1 MPTTRSPNSLKR
13 PTLTRGLAGWFLP
26 NAAPHNAYIELDA
39 MLAGLNTSLNVN
51 THAGKT
57 YSCAATDRLFALS
70 NSSADSGMVAII
82 GHPQWH
88 SAHLATLAAE
98 SSHSAALAA
107 AYRQDSDNFLAQ
119 LGGNFAFVI
128 IDSAKNTVLAGV
140 DRLCHY
146 PLYYAQPTNTNS
158 RESSGLVFGSSASAV
173 LAHSDIERKILPQ
186 GIYDFIYF
194 HMVPSPASIYQGLS
208 KLPAGHVL
216 KYSGGKIDIHNY
228 WQPRFAEISD
238 KSFRAMAKELRP
250 QLKSAVARSITD
262 YSTTGAFLSG
272 GLDSSSVTGMLSELS
287 EHQAR
292 AYSIGFAA
300 EGYDEMAYARISAK
314 KFGVKLNEY
323 YVTPDDVVDALPDIA
338 TSYDEPFGNSSALP
352 AYFCAKLA
360 AEDGI
365 TCLLAGDGG
374 DEIFAGNERYAKQ
387 GVFEAYQ
394 KIPPALRKHFIE
406 PFTQALPSQIALA
419 AKAKSYIDQANVP
432 LPDRLQSY
440 NFLNRHRPE
449 EIFSS
454 DFLSQINTASP
465 AALQQQVYQLPPDA
479 STLNRMLYLDW
490 QFTLAD
496 NDLRKVNHMCA
507 VAGVDVTY
515 PMLDDELIAFACQI
529 PGKWKMKGQNLRHFY
544 KKALTNWLPDET
556 INKKKQGFGLP
567 FGVWMQSHQ
576 PLQEMAYD
584 NLLKLKKRNWLN
596 PAFIDELIDL
606 HRNGHAAYYGELIW
620 ILTVLELWLDTHVDN
635 GR

>member
-1 MPTTRSPNSLKR
+1 MPSNLSPNNLRR
-13 PTLTRGLAGWFLP
+13 PTLTKGLAGWFLP
-26 NAAPHNAYIELDA
+26 NAAPRNAYIELDA
-39 MLAGLNTSLNVN
+39 MLAGLNTSLNTD
-51 THAGKT
+51 THASNI
-57 YSCAATDRLFALS
+57 YSCAATDRLYPLS
-70 NSSADSGMVAII
+70 NSSADSGMAAII
-82 GHPQWH
+82 GHPQWKN
-88 SAHLATLAAE
+88 AHLSTLAGEAGD
-98 SSHSAALAA
+98 SAALAA
-107 AYRQDSDNFLAQ
+107 AYREDSNNFLRQ

-128 IDSAKNTVLAGV
+128 IDTANNTVLAGV
-140 DRLCHY
+140 DRLAHF
-146 PLYYAQPTNTNS
+146 PLYYAQPNDAQTKD
-158 RESSGLVFGSSASAV
+158 GLVFGSSASTV
-173 LAHSDIERKILPQ
+173 LAHSGVERKILPQ

-194 HMVPSPASIYQGLS
+194 HMVPSPVSIYQGLA
-208 KLPAGHVL
+208 KLPAGHYL
-216 KYSGGKIDIHNY
+216 KYSGGKTDIHNY
-228 WQPRFAEISD
+228 WQPHFSESSD
-238 KSFRAMAKELRP
+238 KSFRAMTKELRP
-250 QLKSAVARSITD
+250 QLKSAVGRAVTD

-300 EGYDEMAYARISAK
+300 EGYDEMAFARISAK

-365 TCLLAGDGG
+365 KCLLAGDGG

-387 GVFEAYQ
+387 GIFEAYH
-394 KIPPALRKHFIE
+394 KVPAALRSNVIE
-406 PFTQALPSQIALA
+406 PFTQALPSQINLA

-432 LPDRLQSY
+432 LPERLQSY

-454 DFLSQINTASP
+454 DFLAQINTASP
-465 AALQQQVYQLPPDA
+465 AALQQQVYQLPADA

-507 VAGVDVTY
+507 VAGVEVTY

-529 PGKWKMKGQNLRHFY
+529 PGQWKMKGKNLRHFY
-544 KKALTNWLPDET
+544 KKALHNWLPDET

-584 NLLKLKKRNWLN
+584 NLLKLKKRQWLN

-620 ILTVLELWLDTHVDN
+620 VLTVLELWLDTHFSN
-635 GR
+635 A

>member
-1 MPTTRSPNSLKR
+1 MPSNLSPNNLRR
-13 PTLTRGLAGWFLP
+13 PTLTKGLAGWFLP
-26 NAAPHNAYIELDA
+26 NAAPRNAYIELDA
-39 MLAGLNTSLNVN
+39 MLAGLNTSLNTD
-51 THAGKT
+51 THASNI
-57 YSCAATDRLFALS
+57 YSCAATDRLYPLS
-70 NSSADSGMVAII
+70 NISADSGMVAII
-82 GHPQWH
+82 GHPQWKN
-88 SAHLATLAAE
+88 AHLTTLAGEAGD
-98 SSHSAALAA
+98 SAALAA
-107 AYRQDSDNFLAQ
+107 AYREDSNNFLRQ

-128 IDSAKNTVLAGV
+128 IDTANNTVLAGV
-140 DRLCHY
+140 DRLAHF
-146 PLYYAQPTNTNS
+146 PLYYAQPKDAQTKD
-158 RESSGLVFGSSASAV
+158 GLVFGSSASTV
-173 LAHSDIERKILPQ
+173 LAHSGVERKILPQ

-194 HMVPSPASIYQGLS
+194 HMVPSPVSIYQGLA
-208 KLPAGHVL
+208 KLPAGHYL
-216 KYSGGKIDIHNY
+216 KYSGGKTEIHNY
-228 WQPRFAEISD
+228 WQPHFSESSE
-238 KSFRAMAKELRP
+238 KSFRAMTKELRP
-250 QLKSAVARSITD
+250 QLKSAVGRAVTD

-287 EHQAR
+287 EGQTR

-365 TCLLAGDGG
+365 KCLLAGDGG

-394 KIPPALRKHFIE
+394 QVPAALRSHLIE

-432 LPDRLQSY
+432 LPERLQSY

-454 DFLSQINTASP
+454 DFLAQINTASP
-465 AALQQQVYQLPPDA
+465 TALQQQVYQRPADA

-515 PMLDDELIAFACQI
+515 PMLDDELLAFACQI
-529 PGKWKMKGQNLRHFY
+529 PGLWKMKGKNLRHFY
-544 KKALTNWLPDET
+544 KKALHNWLPDET

-584 NLLKLKKRNWLN
+584 NLLKLKKRQWLN

-620 ILTVLELWLDTHVDN
+620 VLTVLELWLDTHFSN
-635 GR
+635 A

>member
-1 MPTTRSPNSLKR
+1 MPSALSPNKLRR
-13 PTLTRGLAGWFLP
+13 PTLTKGLAGWFLP
-26 NAAPHNAYIELDA
+26 NAAPRNAYIELDA
-39 MLAGLNTSLNVN
+39 MLAGLNTSLHTD
-51 THAGKT
+51 THT
-57 YSCAATDRLFALS
+57 SHIYSCAATEKLYALS
-70 NSSADSGMVAII
+70 KQGEDGGMVTII
-82 GHPQWH
+82 GQPQWK
-88 SAHLATLAAE
+88 SAHLATIAAE
-98 SSHSAALAA
+98 ASHSAALAA
-107 AYRQDSDNFLAQ
+107 AYGENSDAFLEQ
-119 LGGNFAFVI
+119 IGGNFAFVI
-128 IDSAKNTVLAGV
+128 IDSANGTVLTGV
-140 DRLCHY
+140 DRLGHF
-146 PLYYAQPTNTNS
+146 PLYYCQTSNTQDK
-158 RESSGLVFGSSASAV
+158 GLVFGSSASTV
-173 LAHSDIERKILPQ
+173 LAHSGVERKILPQ

-208 KLPAGHVL
+208 KLPAGHYL
-216 KYSGGKIDIHNY
+216 KYSAGNIEIHNY
-228 WQPRFAEISD
+228 WQPRFSESSD
-238 KSFRAMAKELRP
+238 KSFHSMAKELRP
-250 QLKSAVARSITD
+250 QLKSAVDRAVTD
-262 YSTTGAFLSG
+262 FSTTGAFLSG
-272 GLDSSSVTGMLSELS
+272 GLDSSSVTGMLAELS

-300 EGYDEMAYARISAK
+300 EGYDEMAFARISAK

-365 TCLLAGDGG
+365 KCLLAGDGG

-387 GVFEAYQ
+387 GIFEAYH
-394 KIPPALRKHFIE
+394 KVPLALRSHVIE
-406 PFTQALPSQIALA
+406 PFTQALPSQINLA

-432 LPDRLQSY
+432 LPERLQSY

-454 DFLSQINTASP
+454 DFLAQINTASP
-465 AALQQQVYQLPPDA
+465 AALQQRVYQLPPDA

-507 VAGVDVTY
+507 VAGVDVAY
-515 PMLDDELIAFACQI
+515 PMLDDELIAFACQV
-529 PGKWKMKGQNLRHFY
+529 PGKWKIKGKNLRHFY
-544 KKALTNWLPDET
+544 KKGLHNWLPDET

-576 PLQEMAYD
+576 PLQELAYD
-584 NLLKLKKRNWLN
+584 NLLKLKKRQWLN

-620 ILTVLELWLDTHVDN
+620 VLTVLELWLDTHFSN
-635 GR
+635 G

>member
-1 MPTTRSPNSLKR
+1 MPSNHSPNNLRR
-13 PTLTRGLAGWFLP
+13 PTLTKGLAGWFLP

-39 MLAGLNTSLNVN
+39 MLAGLNTSLNAD
-51 THAGKT
+51 THASNI
-57 YSCAATDRLFALS
+57 YSCAATDRLYPLD
-70 NSSADSGMVAII
+70 NSSADNGMVAII
-82 GHPQWH
+82 GHPQWK
-88 SAHLATLAAE
+88 STHLANIAAQA
-98 SSHSAALAA
+98 SHSAALAV
-107 AYRQDSDNFLAQ
+107 AYREDSNNFLDQ
-119 LGGNFAFVI
+119 IGGSFAFTI
-128 IDSAKNTVLAGV
+128 IDTVNNAVLAGV
-140 DRLCHY
+140 DHLAHF
-146 PLYYAQPTNTNS
+146 PLYYAQPKDSQTKG
-158 RESSGLVFGSSASAV
+158 GLVFGSSASTV
-173 LAHSDIERKILPQ
+173 LAHSSVERKIQPQ

-194 HMVPSPASIYQGLS
+194 HMVPSPVSIYQGLA
-208 KLPAGHVL
+208 KLPAGHYL
-216 KYSGGKIDIHNY
+216 KYSGGKLETHNY
-228 WQPRFAEISD
+228 WQPHFSESSE

-250 QLKSAVARSITD
+250 QLKSAVGRAVTD

-272 GLDSSSVTGMLSELS
+272 GLDSSSVTGMLAELS
-287 EHQAR
+287 EGQAR

-365 TCLLAGDGG
+365 KCLLAGDGG

-387 GVFEAYQ
+387 GIFEAYH
-394 KIPPALRKHFIE
+394 KVPTALRSHFIE
-406 PFTQALPSQIALA
+406 PLTQALPNQIALA
-419 AKAKSYIDQANVP
+419 AKAKSYIDQANIP

-449 EIFSS
+449 EIFAS
-454 DFLSQINTASP
+454 DFLAQINTASP
-465 AALQQQVYQLPPDA
+465 AALQQQVYQRPPDA

-507 VAGVDVTY
+507 VAGVQVTY
-515 PMLDDELIAFACQI
+515 PMLDDELITFACQI
-529 PGKWKMKGQNLRHFY
+529 PGKWKMKGKNLRHFY
-544 KKALTNWLPDET
+544 KKALHNWLPDET

-584 NLLKLKKRNWLN
+584 NLLKLKKRQWLN
-596 PAFIDELIDL
+596 SAFIDELIDL

-620 ILTVLELWLDTHVDN
+620 VLTVLELWLDAHFDAS
-635 GR
+635 

>member
-1 MPTTRSPNSLKR
+1 MQNTRSPNSLRR
-13 PTLTRGLAGWFLP
+13 PTLTRGLAGWYRP
-26 NAAPHNAYIELDA
+26 NAVPRNAYIELDA
-39 MLAGLNTSLNVN
+39 MLAGLNTSIDTD
-51 THAGKT
+51 THAGNV
-57 YSCAATDRLFALS
+57 YSCAATDRLYSLS
-70 NSSADSGMVAII
+70 DNNEDKGMVAII
-82 GHPQWH
+82 GHPQWKN
-88 SAHLATLAAE
+88 ARLATLAAE
-98 SSHSAALAA
+98 SCHSAALAA
-107 AYRQDSDNFLAQ
+107 AYRQDSDNFLEQ

-128 IDSAKNTVLAGV
+128 IDSAKDTVLAGV
-140 DRLCHY
+140 DRLGHF
-146 PLYYAQPTNTNS
+146 PLYYSQPKNTQPNNTQDN
-158 RESSGLVFGSSASAV
+158 GLVFGSSASAV
-173 LAHSDIERKILPQ
+173 LAHTSIERKIQPQ

-194 HMVPSPASIYQGLS
+194 HMVPSPVSIYQGLA
-208 KLPAGHVL
+208 KLPAAHYL
-216 KYSGGKIDIHNY
+216 KYSKGKIEILNY
-228 WQPRFAEISD
+228 WQPHFSETSD

-250 QLKSAVARSITD
+250 QLKSAVGRAVTD

-272 GLDSSSVTGMLSELS
+272 GLDSSSVTGMLAELS

-300 EGYDEMAYARISAK
+300 EGYDEMAFARISAK

-365 TCLLAGDGG
+365 KCLLAGDGG

-387 GVFEAYQ
+387 DVFEAYH
-394 KIPPALRKHFIE
+394 KIPMALRSHFIE
-406 PFTQALPSQIALA
+406 PLTQALPNQIGLA

-432 LPDRLQSY
+432 LPDRLQTY

-454 DFLSQINTASP
+454 DFLAQINTASP
-465 AALQQQVYQLPPDA
+465 AALQQQVYQLPTDA

-529 PGKWKMKGQNLRHFY
+529 PGQWKIKGKNLRHFY
-544 KKALTNWLPDET
+544 KKGLHNWLPDET

-576 PLQEMAYD
+576 PLQQMAYD
-584 NLLKLKKRNWLN
+584 NLLKLKKRQWLN

-620 ILTVLELWLDTHVDN
+620 VLTVLELWLDEHL
-635 GR
+635 

>member
-1 MPTTRSPNSLKR
+1 MPSNLSPNNLRR
-13 PTLTRGLAGWFLP
+13 PTLTKGLAGWFLP
-26 NAAPHNAYIELDA
+26 NAAPRNAYIELDA
-39 MLAGLNTSLNVN
+39 MLAGLNTSLNTD
-51 THAGKT
+51 THASNI
-57 YSCAATDRLFALS
+57 YSCAATDRLYPLS
-70 NSSADSGMVAII
+70 NISADSGMVAII
-82 GHPQWH
+82 GHPQWKN
-88 SAHLATLAAE
+88 AHLTTLAGEAGD
-98 SSHSAALAA
+98 SAALAA
-107 AYRQDSDNFLAQ
+107 AYREDSNNFLRQ

-128 IDSAKNTVLAGV
+128 IDTANNTVLAGV
-140 DRLCHY
+140 DRLAHF
-146 PLYYAQPTNTNS
+146 PLYYAQPNDAQTKD
-158 RESSGLVFGSSASAV
+158 GLVFGSSASTV
-173 LAHSDIERKILPQ
+173 LAHSGVERKILPQ

-194 HMVPSPASIYQGLS
+194 HMVPSPVSIYQGLA
-208 KLPAGHVL
+208 KLPAGHYL
-216 KYSGGKIDIHNY
+216 KYSGGKTEIHNY
-228 WQPRFAEISD
+228 WQPHFSESSE
-238 KSFRAMAKELRP
+238 KSFRAMTKELRP
-250 QLKSAVARSITD
+250 QLKSAVGRAVTD

-300 EGYDEMAYARISAK
+300 EGYDEMAFARISAK

-365 TCLLAGDGG
+365 KCLLAGDGG

-387 GVFEAYQ
+387 GIFEAYH
-394 KIPPALRKHFIE
+394 KVPAALRSNVIE
-406 PFTQALPSQIALA
+406 PFTQALPSQINLA

-432 LPDRLQSY
+432 LPERLQSY

-454 DFLSQINTASP
+454 DFLAQINTASP
-465 AALQQQVYQLPPDA
+465 AALQQQVYQLPADA

-507 VAGVDVTY
+507 VAGVDVSY

-529 PGKWKMKGQNLRHFY
+529 PGQWKMKGKNLRHFY
-544 KKALTNWLPDET
+544 KKALHNWLPDET
-556 INKKKQGFGLP
+556 INKKKQGFG
-567 FGVWMQSHQ
+567 
-576 PLQEMAYD
+576 
-584 NLLKLKKRNWLN
+584 
-596 PAFIDELIDL
+596 
-606 HRNGHAAYYGELIW
+606 
-620 ILTVLELWLDTHVDN
+620 
-635 GR
+635 